1 MEESQ
6 FIDFFFFFLKMKT
19 TYVYFLIVPVGQ
31 SPGTAYIDL
40 LLWASSGDKV
50 WVGSTLF
57 KSSGTTSKLF
67 QVTAG
72 GIQLLAV
79 VGLRFLLWSLGD
91 PLSSDKGCQQ
101 DLS

>member
-6 FIDFFFFFLKMKT
+6 FLDFFFLDENNL
-19 TYVYFLIVPVGQ
+19 VYFLIVPVGQ
-31 SPGTAYIDL
+31 STGTAYIDL
-40 LLWASSGDKV
+40 LLWVSSGDKV
-50 WVGSTLF
+50 WVGCILF

-91 PLSSDKGCQQ
+91 PLSSAKGCVQ